1 MQKISHLLKKI
12 RHVYFTSPRQQRKG
26 KFLCHPKKKTKYD
39 EEGPTM
45 SEEAAHDTIDGPITS
60 NLQPTEKDR
69 LPRTRT
75 RIIYTTTRRDQDS
88 RCGIL
93 GHS

>member
-1 MQKISHLLKKI
+1 
-12 RHVYFTSPRQQRKG
+12 
-26 KFLCHPKKKTKYD
+26 
-39 EEGPTM
+39 M

-69 LPRTRT
+69 RPRTRT
-75 RIIYTTTRRDQDS
+75 RIIYTTTRGDQDS
-88 RCGIL
+88 KCEIW